1 MDRGKVSD
9 SDFELMSDNGTVV
22 RALKS
27 AKFLMEI
34 NQIVFFNLSSSS
46 SSVSLSLRKICD

>member
-27 AKFLMEI
+27 AKFLTEI

-46 SSVSLSLRKICD
+46 SVSLSLRKICD

>member
-22 RALKS
+22 SALKS

-46 SSVSLSLRKICD
+46 SVSLSLRKICD